1 MTNRRPG
8 LLDRVVYD
16 TMTRSPAMQREPL
29 VFGLTVL
36 GVVVGL
42 AILLAAEATDAG
54 ETMIVLGGLIA
65 LVAVGG
71 LTGLVGALD
80 G

>member
-1 MTNRRPG
+1 
-8 LLDRVVYD
+8 
-16 TMTRSPAMQREPL
+16 MQREPL

-42 AILLAAEATDAG
+42 AILLTAEATGAG
-54 ETMIVLGGLIA
+54 ETMIVLGGVIA
-65 LVAVGG
+65 LAAVGG
-71 LTGLVGALD
+71 LTGLIGALD

>member
-1 MTNRRPG
+1 
-8 LLDRVVYD
+8 
-16 TMTRSPAMQREPL
+16 MQREPL
-29 VFGLTVL
+29 VFGLTVI

-42 AILLAAEATDAG
+42 AILLVAEATDAG

>member
-1 MTNRRPG
+1 
-8 LLDRVVYD
+8 
-16 TMTRSPAMQREPL
+16 MQREPL

>member
-1 MTNRRPG
+1 
-8 LLDRVVYD
+8 
-16 TMTRSPAMQREPL
+16 MQREPL

-42 AILLAAEATDAG
+42 AILLVAEATDAG

-71 LTGLVGALD
+71 LTGLVGALN

>member
-1 MTNRRPG
+1 
-8 LLDRVVYD
+8 
-16 TMTRSPAMQREPL
+16 MQREPL

-54 ETMIVLGGLIA
+54 ETMIVLGGVIA

>member
-1 MTNRRPG
+1 M
-8 LLDRVVYD
+8 VYD
-16 TMTRSPAMQREPL
+16 TTDRPPAMRREPL
-29 VFGLTVL
+29 LFGLTVL

-42 AILLAAEATDAG
+42 AILLTAEAVGAG
-54 ETMIVLGGLIA
+54 ETMIVFGGVIA

-71 LTGLVGALD
+71 LTGLIGALE

>member
-1 MTNRRPG
+1 M
-8 LLDRVVYD
+8 VYD
-16 TMTRSPAMQREPL
+16 TTDRPPAMRREPL
-29 VFGLTVL
+29 LFGLTVL

-42 AILLAAEATDAG
+42 AILLIAEAVGAG
-54 ETMIVLGGLIA
+54 ETMIVFGGVIA

-71 LTGLVGALD
+71 LTGLIGALE

>member
-1 MTNRRPG
+1 
-8 LLDRVVYD
+8 
-16 TMTRSPAMQREPL
+16 MQREPL

-42 AILLAAEATDAG
+42 AILLVAEATDAG

>member
-1 MTNRRPG
+1 M
-8 LLDRVVYD
+8 VYD
-16 TMTRSPAMQREPL
+16 ITDRPPAMRREPL
-29 VFGLTVL
+29 LFGLTVL

-42 AILLAAEATDAG
+42 AILLTAEAVGAG
-54 ETMIVLGGLIA
+54 ETMIVFGGVIA

-71 LTGLVGALD
+71 LTGLIGALE

>member
-1 MTNRRPG
+1 
-8 LLDRVVYD
+8 
-16 TMTRSPAMQREPL
+16 MQREPL

-42 AILLAAEATDAG
+42 AILLTAEATGAG
-54 ETMIVLGGLIA
+54 ETMIVLGGVIA
-65 LVAVGG
+65 LAAVGG
-71 LTGLVGALD
+71 LNGLIGALD